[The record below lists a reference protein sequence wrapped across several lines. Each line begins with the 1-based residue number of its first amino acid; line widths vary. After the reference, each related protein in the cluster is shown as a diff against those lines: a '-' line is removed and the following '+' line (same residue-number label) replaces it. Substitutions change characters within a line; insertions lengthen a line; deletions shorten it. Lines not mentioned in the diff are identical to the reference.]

1 MIGGCF
7 PLLLLLNLNLNIE
20 EKVRPKRERERG
32 RGRILQF
39 TRQERRDNFFFLN
52 NQIERCDN
60 RVNIHNYYSNFLYE
74 QCYRWIDV
82 RSF

>member
-1 MIGGCF
+1 MVIGGCF

-20 EKVRPKRERERG
+20 ERVRPNTHRETEREREREFDKA
-32 RGRILQF
+32 RE
-39 TRQERRDNFFFLN
+39 ERENFLN
-52 NQIERCDN
+52 NQIESYDN
-60 RVNIHNYYSNFLYE
+60 RVNIHNYYSNFLYK